1 MVGMKNF
8 DKKYKLPK
16 QKKAPKAKKTPEE
29 IQAEKQKLEEKL
41 AENTQML
48 NSIKTGNRLFK
59 KTIKKTKIL

>member
-41 AENTQML
+41 AENTQ
-48 NSIKTGNRLFK
+48 RLEIGFSK
-59 KTIKKTKIL
+59 KPLKRQKYYKYVKF